1 MRAKK
6 TNTEVRREQ
15 IAEAALCLVAQHG
28 MKGLNI
34 AGVAHRVGF
43 APSAV
48 YRHFNSKDE
57 VLDVVLDAIQARL
70 LDNVQAVCEE
80 TTDPLKRLHR
90 LLRRHTRLICE
101 NEALPRVV
109 FSEEVYSGHA
119 SRQARLCAIINSYL
133 AKVGAIIR
141 DGQRRGQL
149 RSGVSPHTLSVMFLG
164 LIQPAA
170 VLWHVSGGRFDAM
183 KQTEQAWQVFGE
195 IIRSRRVGPPS
206 RDRKRAKRTQALGC
220 VVSERLKLKL
230 NKKTRST
237 I

>member
-6 TNTEVRREQ
+6 TNTEVRRKQ
-15 IAEAALCLVAQHG
+15 VAEVALRLVAQHG

-34 AGVAHRVGF
+34 AGVARRVGF

-48 YRHFNSKDE
+48 YRHFKGKDE
-57 VLDVVLDAIQARL
+57 VLNVVLDAIQARL
-70 LDNVQAVCEE
+70 LGNVKAVCEE
-80 TTDPLKRLHR
+80 TTDPLERLHC
-90 LLRRHTRLICE
+90 LLRRHARLICE
-101 NEALPRVV
+101 NEALPRIV

-133 AKVGAIIR
+133 GKVGAIIR

-170 VLWHVSGGRFDAM
+170 ILWHVSGGRFDVI
-183 KQTEQAWQVFGE
+183 KQTERAWQIFSKT
-195 IIRSRRVGPPS
+195 IR
-206 RDRKRAKRTQALGC
+206 K
-220 VVSERLKLKL
+220 
-230 NKKTRST
+230 
-237 I
+237 